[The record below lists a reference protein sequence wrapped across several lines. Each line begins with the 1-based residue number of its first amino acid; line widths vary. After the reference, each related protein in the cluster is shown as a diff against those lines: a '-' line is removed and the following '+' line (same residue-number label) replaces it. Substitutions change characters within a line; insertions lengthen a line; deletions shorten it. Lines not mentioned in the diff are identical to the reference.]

1 MRPIDIVTACSWF
14 RTIFVGVKSIGTSLK
29 LNGVI
34 VKFLHETIVEQLDM
48 KVKKKGMDFS
58 FASSMYVV
66 TKE

>member
-14 RTIFVGVKSIGTSLK
+14 RTIFVGVKSIGTSLE

-48 KVKKKGMDFS
+48 KVKKMHGFFICKQNVCCD
-58 FASSMYVV
+58 
-66 TKE
+66 K

>member
-1 MRPIDIVTACSWF
+1 M
-14 RTIFVGVKSIGTSLK
+14 GVKSIETNLG

-58 FASSMYVV
+58 FASNMYVV
-66 TKE
+66 TNE